1 MITFNEKWKLSSAWD
16 DGLKLQKKEKTVLIK
31 CVVYRVSLYSEY
43 LLIGEKRIKEK
54 DICIL

>member
-54 DICIL
+54 AV